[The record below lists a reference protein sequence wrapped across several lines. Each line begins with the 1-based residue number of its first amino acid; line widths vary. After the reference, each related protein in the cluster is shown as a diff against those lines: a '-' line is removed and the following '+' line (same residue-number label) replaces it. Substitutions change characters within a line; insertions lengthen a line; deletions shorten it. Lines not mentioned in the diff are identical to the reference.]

1 MNLLTRAASHRF
13 SLPIPFRCHP
23 TGSRPTGGRGLKG
36 LAGTA
41 GFTIVELVVY
51 AALSSIVIG
60 AATATIS
67 SSIRSNAQSEL
78 NQRSNDSWA
87 RLSAFLEAEVNEG
100 TSVQPG
106 GGGVTVT
113 CAGVTEPALF
123 RITLPN
129 TTVVA
134 QDRGVR
140 TIEYFVTGAGAAQEL
155 RRCGPPILA
164 NGQLDLAAASVNSLV
179 SSPTNLTVTTDAVGT
194 TPGTRVN
201 YTASF
206 RDVNGNVVATRDAVA
221 RTRTRPIS

>member
-1 MNLLTRAASHRF
+1 MNLLSRAASHRF
-13 SLPIPFRCHP
+13 SLPIPFRGRTVGSP
-23 TGSRPTGGRGLKG
+23 THRRGSAR
-36 LAGTA
+36 LAAAA

-60 AATATIS
+60 AASATIS

-78 NQRSNDSWA
+78 NQRSNDSWG

-100 TSVQPG
+100 TSVAVG
-106 GGGVTVT
+106 SVGVTVS

-129 TTVVA
+129 TTVFA
-134 QDRGVR
+134 QNRGVR

-164 NGQLDLAAASVNSLV
+164 NGQLDLAPASVNVNSLV
-179 SSPTNLTVTTDAVGT
+179 SSPTNLAATVDAAGT
-194 TPGTRVN
+194 QLN
-201 YTASF
+201 FTASF
-206 RDVNGNVVATRDAVA
+206 RDVNGNVVATRNAVA

>member
-1 MNLLTRAASHRF
+1 MKIFTRAASSRF
-13 SLPIPFRCHP
+13 PFRARP
-23 TGSRPTGGRGLKG
+23 LGRRGSSLS
-36 LAGTA
+36 AAAA
-41 GFTIVELVVY
+41 GFTIIELVIY

-106 GGGVTVT
+106 GGAVTVS
-113 CAGVTEPALF
+113 CAGVAEPALF

-129 TTVVA
+129 TTVFA

-179 SSPTNLTVTTDAVGT
+179 SSPTDLTVTTDAVGV
-194 TPGTRVN
+194 TPGTRIN

-206 RDVNGNVVATRDAVA
+206 RDVNGNVVATRNAVA
-221 RTRTRPIS
+221 RTRTRPIT